1 MDIDYQDLTDED
13 IIGRFHEGDENAV
26 DFLMEKYKYLVRN
39 KARTFYLIGG
49 DRDDLI
55 QEGMIGLYKAIRD
68 YREDRD
74 STFYTFAELCI
85 SRQIYT
91 AIKASNRK
99 KNIPLNT
106 YISLDAPI
114 NGDSCEN
121 NENEVL
127 LDVIYQKN
135 LSNLSNPEELVIDK
149 ENTSMIEYEL
159 VRRLSNLE
167 KQVLDL
173 YMQGLKYSQ
182 IAEVLDREP
191 KTIDNALTR
200 IKAKLNQVLKEI

>member
-1 MDIDYQDLTDED
+1 MSSNQYKNLSDNEIVALIRDGDQCAMDYL
-13 IIGRFHEGDENAV
+13 
-26 DFLMEKYKYLVRN
+26 LEKYKHLARN
-39 KARTFYLIGG
+39 KAKALFLIGG

-68 YREDRD
+68 FD
-74 STFYTFAELCI
+74 STKDSSFFNFADLCI

-91 AIKASNRK
+91 AINASNRK

-106 YISLDAPI
+106 YISLYSPAYGE
-114 NGDSCEN
+114 NGDAEEKEKLVDTIHQGN
-121 NENEVL
+121 V
-127 LDVIYQKN
+127 
-135 LSNLSNPEELVIDK
+135 SNPEELVIDK

-173 YMQGLKYSQ
+173 YMRDLKYIQ
-182 IAEVLDREP
+182 IAEVLGKEP
-191 KTIDNALTR
+191 KAIDNALTR
-200 IKAKLNQVLKEI
+200 IKTKLNQVLETM

>member
-1 MDIDYQDLTDED
+1 MSSTQYKNLSDNEIVALIGDGDQSAMDYL
-13 IIGRFHEGDENAV
+13 
-26 DFLMEKYKYLVRN
+26 LEKYKHLARN
-39 KARTFYLIGG
+39 KAKALFLIGG

-68 YREDRD
+68 FDPTKD
-74 STFYTFAELCI
+74 SSFFNFADLCI

-91 AIKASNRK
+91 AINASNRK

-106 YISLDAPI
+106 YISLYSPAYGE
-114 NGDSCEN
+114 NGDAEEKEKLVDTIHQGN
-121 NENEVL
+121 V
-127 LDVIYQKN
+127 
-135 LSNLSNPEELVIDK
+135 SNPEELVIDK

-173 YMQGLKYSQ
+173 YMGDLKYIQ
-182 IAEVLDREP
+182 IAEVLGKEP

-200 IKAKLNQVLKEI
+200 IKTKLNQVLETM

>member
-1 MDIDYQDLTDED
+1 MTSSTEFDILSDNEIVSLIREENQSAMDYL
-13 IIGRFHEGDENAV
+13 
-26 DFLMEKYKYLVRN
+26 LEKYKYLVRN
-39 KARTFYLIGG
+39 KAKALFLIGG

-55 QEGMIGLYKAIRD
+55 QEGMIGLYKAVRD
-68 YREDRD
+68 FQSDKD
-74 STFYTFAELCI
+74 NSFFNFADLCI
-85 SRQIYT
+85 SRQIYS

-106 YISLDAPI
+106 YISLYAPAYGE
-114 NGDSCEN
+114 NSDSE
-121 NENEVL
+121 EKETLV
-127 LDVIYQKN
+127 DIIHQKN
-135 LSNLSNPEELVIDK
+135 VSNPEELVIDK

-173 YMQGLKYSQ
+173 YMQDLKYIQ
-182 IAEVLDREP
+182 IAEVLGKEP

-200 IKAKLNQVLKEI
+200 IKTKLNQVLKDM